1 MFLYTKV
8 SLRNFLLAL
17 ACLASCY
24 DGNNIAASLFPAS
37 HDLDVNNS
45 QPSEK
50 PTILISIIARNEEK
64 TLPTYLGY
72 IERLNY
78 PKEKISILIQTD
90 HNEDKTE
97 QRLKEWIKHANLM
110 YKKIKFYTNSSERV
124 FHDAAGPNDWS
135 PSRYEHVSKL
145 RQRALDEA
153 RSQALDYLLVLDCD
167 NFLLNPNTIEALMA
181 KKKTVVAPMIRAFN
195 NETTYS
201 NYWCGMDEQGYYKR
215 MPDYFP
221 ILLREKVGCFEVPM
235 VHSTYLIELRQ
246 PITKGLRYFPPFEE
260 YHGEIDDILL
270 FAYSARKAGIKLY
283 ILNEDDFGRML
294 SPQGSERSLE
304 DDQIAFTDAKVDW
317 IAYYKPLIETNLTN
331 HRPPPIDN
339 LGFDEIYMIN
349 LARRPDRRKRML
361 MSLQELGLLANEQ
374 DAVDGKTLT
383 KEIIDGM
390 GIQPMKDFQDPYLER
405 PITMGEVGC
414 FLSHWN
420 IWKEIVANKLEYVLV
435 LEDDVRFEPDFVR
448 KMREVLQEAKDL
460 LWDEKWDLIYVGR
473 KRMSLTAEERMA
485 GTKNLVW
492 ARYSYWTLAYIMR
505 LSGAQ
510 KLIAGEPLKQLI
522 PVDEYIPIMFNDH
535 NETLTKEIIDGM
547 GIQPMKDF
555 QDPYLERPITMG
567 EVGCFLSHW
576 NIWKEIVANKLE
588 YVLVLEDDVRFEPD
602 FVRKMREVLQE
613 AKDLLWD
620 EKWDLIYV
628 GRKRMSLTAEERMA
642 GTKNLVWARYSYWT
656 LAYIM
661 RLSGAQKLIAGEPLK
676 QLIPVDEY
684 IPIMFNDHNDKEL
697 MSKFPVRNLVA
708 LSVHPLLVY
717 PTHYV
722 GDSGYVSDTEDTV
735 TVFKENATAN
745 NATDNT
751 TAEVN
756 NEKEGSIAERRF
768 EQRRTTSQLQGDL

>member
-535 NETLTKEIIDGM
+535 NE
-547 GIQPMKDF
+547 
-555 QDPYLERPITMG
+555 
-567 EVGCFLSHW
+567 
-576 NIWKEIVANKLE
+576 
-588 YVLVLEDDVRFEPD
+588 
-602 FVRKMREVLQE
+602 
-613 AKDLLWD
+613 
-620 EKWDLIYV
+620 YV